1 MMNSLIAHP
10 QRHFTLCA
18 LPGDGIGPE
27 IVRAAQQVM
36 ATLAKLHHF
45 TVTWHEALLGGVA
58 YEATGNPCPEATLE
72 TAKQCQAILLGAVGD
87 PKFDGADVP
96 PTLRPE
102 RGLLAIRKA
111 LGLYANIR
119 PLKLYPQ
126 LGYLSPLKQ
135 ERLEGVDFVMIREL
149 TGGVYFGKP
158 QEKSAHEALDSLRYT
173 REEIER
179 IVRLGFETAQ
189 RRPRKHLTS
198 VDKANVL
205 YSSQLWREVVES
217 LAPAY
222 PDVTVQHLYV
232 DNTAMQLILNPKQF
246 DVIVTEN
253 MFGDILSDEAA
264 VLAGSLGMLPS
275 ASLSMHADM
284 PSLYEPIHG
293 SAPTLAGQDIANP
306 VATLLSVAMMLEY
319 SLEAPEVALHLTQA
333 IGEVLASGKLT
344 ADLLPVGSTQVP
356 MGTQALTDAV
366 CEALYRTAK
375 LAC

>member
-1 MMNSLIAHP
+1 MTSATPCKHYTICL
-10 QRHFTLCA
+10 

-27 IVRAAQQVM
+27 IVRAGQQVM
-36 ATLAKLHHF
+36 EALSKTHGFGL
-45 TVTWHEALLGGVA
+45 TWKEALLGGVA

-72 TAKQCQAILLGAVGD
+72 TAKTCDAILLGAVGD

-96 PTLRPE
+96 ATLRPE

-119 PLKLYPQ
+119 PLKLYAQ

-135 ERLEGVDFVMIREL
+135 DRLEGVDFVMIREL

-158 QEKSAHEALDSLRYT
+158 QEKSYEEALDTLRYT

-205 YSSQLWREVVES
+205 YSSQLWREVVET
-217 LAPAY
+217 LAPEY
-222 PDVTVQHLYV
+222 PEVTVQHLYV

-275 ASLSMHADM
+275 ASLSMHPGL

-293 SAPTLAGQDIANP
+293 SAPSLAGKDSANP

-319 SLEAPEVALHLTQA
+319 SLKEHAAAQALTEA
-333 IGEVLASGKLT
+333 IGQVLASGHLT
-344 ADLLPVGSTQVP
+344 ADLLPAESNASP
-356 MGTQALTDAV
+356 IGTQAFTDAV
-366 CEALYRTAK
+366 CETLLST
-375 LAC
+375 LTLVG